1 MEGRGKSGKV
11 GRVERRKVDR
21 DPNLEHV
28 RDRSDL
34 VFNLAQSWPA
44 STGGDVIPLCGND

>member
-1 MEGRGKSGKV
+1 MV
-11 GRVERRKVDR
+11 GHVERREAGR
-21 DPNLEHV
+21 DPNLEHI
-28 RDRSDL
+28 RERSGL